1 MNYKHQLEIVK
12 ELNVQGKLRTD
23 CPFCMN
29 RKTFEVTNQDG
40 VLLWNCFH
48 ASCDA
53 KGGSGDKYS
62 KEDIE
67 SFMLQD
73 KKLHNHKFIMPK
85 TFVNFAVHPKA
96 RAYLHTYG
104 IGNTSARVMYDVK
117 QERVVFLVENNGEVV
132 SATGRAYGN
141 FQPKWFKY
149 SKSDVPFITGNN
161 TEIAIIVEDCVS
173 ACVVEVKCGF
183 TGIALMGTSLQES
196 FIEHITNSASNVVIC
211 LDRDATDK
219 CFDIKKKLESK
230 VNCYIW
236 MLDEDLKHFNDKKI
250 REWKGKICK
259 MIS

>member
-1 MNYKHQLEIVK
+1 
-12 ELNVQGKLRTD
+12 
-23 CPFCMN
+23 MN

-67 SFMLQD
+67 NFISQE
-73 KKLHNHKFIMPK
+73 KQLHNHKFIMPK

-96 RAYLHTYG
+96 RAYLNTYG
-104 IGNTSARVMYDVK
+104 IENTSARVMYDVK
-117 QERVVFLVENNGEVV
+117 QERVVFLIENNGEVV
-132 SATGRAYGN
+132 SATGRAYGH

-149 SKSDVPFITGNN
+149 SKSDVPFTTGNN
-161 TEIAIIVEDCVS
+161 REIAIITEDCVS
-173 ACVVEVKCGF
+173 ACCVEVKCGF

-196 FIEHITNSASNVVIC
+196 FIEHVSNSASNVVIC

-219 CFDIKKKLESK
+219 CFNIKKKLESK
-230 VNCYIW
+230 VNCFIW
-236 MLDEDLKHFNDKKI
+236 MLDEDLKYFEDSKMK
-250 REWKGKICK
+250 EWKGKICK